1 MTFPHRLLVFS
12 TLLSICFT
20 SGVQAQHPDNV
31 RRLLNTNECR
41 GCDLRGANLEGA
53 NLSDAILT
61 GATLSGANLKGANLS
76 GADLKGANLR
86 GADLT
91 GANCSDVIRDG
102 ATIMPACSVADAQ

>member
-1 MTFPHRLLVFS
+1 MTFPHRLLAFS
-12 TLLSICFT
+12 TLLSIYFT
-20 SGVQAQHPDNV
+20 SGVLAQHPDNV

-53 NLSDAILT
+53 NLSGAILT

-91 GANCSDVIRDG
+91 GANCSDVMRDE
-102 ATIMPACSVADAQ
+102 TTFMPACGTAAAQ